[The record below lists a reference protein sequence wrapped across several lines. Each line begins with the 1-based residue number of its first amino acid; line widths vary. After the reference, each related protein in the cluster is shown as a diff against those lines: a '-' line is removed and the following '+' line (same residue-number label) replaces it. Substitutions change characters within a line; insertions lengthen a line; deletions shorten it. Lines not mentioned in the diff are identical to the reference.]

1 MVQLRNGK
9 NPTRRNYHLQPR
21 PQDILE
27 SWQAREGELQVKER
41 IRSGW
46 LGMGRE
52 KEECN
57 EGGREGKAGK

>member
-1 MVQLRNGK
+1 MVQLRNEK
-9 NPTRRNYHLQPR
+9 NPTRRSCHLQPR
-21 PQDILE
+21 PPDILE

-46 LGMGRE
+46 LGVGSE